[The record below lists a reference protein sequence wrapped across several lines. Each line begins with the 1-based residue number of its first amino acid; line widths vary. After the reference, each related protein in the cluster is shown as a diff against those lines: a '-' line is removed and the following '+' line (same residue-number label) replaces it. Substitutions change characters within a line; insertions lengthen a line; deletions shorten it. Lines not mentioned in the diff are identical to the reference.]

1 MGGPKNAF
9 IASSA
14 LELVENWKSKVRSV
28 TRPEACACLLDWV
41 VLNWILS
48 LEAFTDCI
56 LHELTRCGEESAT

>member
-1 MGGPKNAF
+1 M
-9 IASSA
+9 
-14 LELVENWKSKVRSV
+14 ELVENWKSKVRSV
-28 TRPEACACLLDWV
+28 TKPEACACLLDWV